1 MQDLGCH
8 KGRDRLH
15 TLLFSL
21 FRLSRG
27 WADFKNPGLDD
38 RKDQAETVVA
48 LSNTYCSHLGLGNRS
63 RLGYHQERL
72 RQSHAATCGVVSKS
86 LFAGQCGVDGRTG
99 EGRVDNI
106 SGSKQLR
113 T

>member
-1 MQDLGCH
+1 MQDLGRH

-38 RKDQAETVVA
+38 RKDQADILT
-48 LSNTYCSHLGLGNRS
+48 HLLNGG
-63 RLGYHQERL
+63 
-72 RQSHAATCGVVSKS
+72 GV
-86 LFAGQCGVDGRTG
+86 L
-99 EGRVDNI
+99 
-106 SGSKQLR
+106 
-113 T
+113 